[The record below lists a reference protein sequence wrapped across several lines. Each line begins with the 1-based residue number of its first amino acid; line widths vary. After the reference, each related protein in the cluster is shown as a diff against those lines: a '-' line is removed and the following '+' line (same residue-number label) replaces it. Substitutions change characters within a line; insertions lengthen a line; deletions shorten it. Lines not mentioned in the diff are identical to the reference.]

1 MPDVIDPSP
10 SPANAGEG
18 LLTPTLSPLCG
29 TRVLALVALLGLSIA
44 ACSGGDEPHEA
55 PRPRRPTH
63 EEPRHEE
70 PPPHDDVT
78 AAEAGPHLVRMQRDL
93 MSTVY
98 QMTVVSDD
106 EEGARAAMDAALD
119 EIARLEDVLS
129 EWREGTEISRIN
141 AAAGREP
148 VSVGPDT
155 EEVVRAGLEVST
167 WSDGAFDLS
176 WAALRGMYLFQ
187 RGQEHVPTDAEIA
200 ARLPLVNYRDI
211 VLDPIAHTVFLRR
224 AGMAIGTGGIAKGY
238 ALDRASA
245 VLIERGFTQFM
256 MFGGGQV
263 SVHGMR
269 GDRPWRVGIQHPRR
283 DDYIGFFEIDG
294 GSIATSGDYEHFFI
308 DETGRRWHH
317 IIDLSTGRPATR
329 SVQVSIITDRGIY
342 ADGMTKPCFVWGP
355 ERCIEWLRGLPGHP
369 DAVIVDSDMRLW
381 MTPGA
386 RDRVRMH
393 VDLVDG
399 RIP

>member
-1 MPDVIDPSP
+1 VRRRLI
-10 SPANAGEG
+10 
-18 LLTPTLSPLCG
+18 
-29 TRVLALVALLGLSIA
+29 VLALLLG
-44 ACSGGDEPHEA
+44 CSGREEPHERPHPPRETPHETPHPEEA
-55 PRPRRPTH
+55 PR
-63 EEPRHEE
+63 
-70 PPPHDDVT
+70 DDVT
-78 AAEAGPHLVRMQRDL
+78 ATEAGPHLVRAQRDL

-106 EEGARAAMDAALD
+106 EDGARAAMSAALD

-141 AAAGREP
+141 AAAGDHP
-148 VSVGPDT
+148 ITVGADT
-155 EEVVRAGLEVST
+155 EEIVRAGLEVSE

-187 RGQEHVPTDAEIA
+187 RGQEHVPSDEEIA
-200 ARLPLVNYRDI
+200 ARLPLVDYHDI
-211 VLDPIAHTVFLRR
+211 VLDRAAHTVFLRR

-245 VLIERGFTQFM
+245 ILIERGFPQHM
-256 MFGGGQV
+256 IFGGGQV

-283 DDYIGFFEIDG
+283 ADYIGFLETEG
-294 GSIATSGDYEHFFI
+294 GSIATSGDYEHFFV

-329 SVQVSIITDRGIY
+329 SVQVSIITDQGIY
-342 ADGMTKPCFVWGP
+342 ADAMTKPCFVWGP
-355 ERCIEWLRGLPGHP
+355 ERCLEWLRDRPGHP
-369 DAVIVDSDMRLW
+369 EAVIVDSDMRLW

-386 RDRVRMH
+386 RERLRMH
-393 VDLVDG
+393 VELVDG